1 METIQIPLAVL
12 LHELI
17 DMQRNLADRNDQQ
30 ELILF
35 SASFLR
41 NKFCIIEDE
50 NKTQTLLWE
59 NRFSCRRI
67 LPSKALLNDMNFCFK
82 TLVEEQGKNAKA

>member
-1 METIQIPLAVL
+1 ML
-12 LHELI
+12 LKLLELI
-17 DMQRNLADRNDQQ
+17 DTQRNLADRNDQQ

-35 SASFLR
+35 SPSFLR
-41 NKFCIIEDE
+41 NKSCIFRRRKQ
-50 NKTQTLLWE
+50 NTNLLWE
-59 NRFSCRRI
+59 NRFSCRWI